1 MNFEKSR
8 ALASMVLACTL
19 ALTPSGARAAAPG
32 DATAPEPTTP
42 APSSDEPAADTSS
55 PPAPSEAAKQDK
67 PVIPPPRLVT
77 PPNVDAAPAPE
88 LRTCFVRGRDV
99 CRTRTILGG
108 VSLGLGI
115 ASAATGVAL
124 TLVKSKV
131 VADDPSFERA
141 YLPAGLVLTA
151 ASVPLITMGGMLI
164 ADAVQRKRGA
174 KARFAWRAR

>member
-1 MNFEKSR
+1 MNFDNSR

-19 ALTPSGARAAAPG
+19 ALTPSGARAAEPG
-32 DATAPEPTTP
+32 DSPAPEPTTP
-42 APSSDEPAADTSS
+42 A
-55 PPAPSEAAKQDK
+55 APTEAAKQDK
-67 PVIPPPRLVT
+67 PAIPPPRLVT
-77 PPNVDAAPAPE
+77 PRDVDAAPTLE
-88 LRTCFVRGRDV
+88 LRTCFVGGRDV

-131 VADDPSFERA
+131 VAGDPSFERA